1 MDYFD
6 PIMCRLRSIYWQFQK
21 SQIMIISFH
30 KFLKLTKK
38 KNFYL
43 RYYLPICTYL
53 NQNNPLCNNVYKIA
67 IFIDEYTIYTIF
79 FTFFSVNRNDNE

>member
-21 SQIMIISFH
+21 SQIMNISFH
-30 KFLKLTKK
+30 KFLKFTKK
-38 KNFYL
+38 KFFYL
-43 RYYLPICTYL
+43 HYYLVICTYL

-67 IFIDEYTIYTIF
+67 IFIDEYLYILF
-79 FTFFSVNRNDNE
+79 FLPFFQ

>member
-21 SQIMIISFH
+21 SQIMNISFH

-38 KNFYL
+38 KFYL

-67 IFIDEYTIYTIF
+67 IFIDEYIYILF
-79 FTFFSVNRNDNE
+79 FLPFFQ

>member
-21 SQIMIISFH
+21 SQIMNISFH

-38 KNFYL
+38 IFFYL

-67 IFIDEYTIYTIF
+67 IVIDEYLYILF
-79 FTFFSVNRNDNE
+79 FLPFFQ